1 MRGNAVFG
9 ETGHDFTILDILKIK
24 SMTQSSRK
32 HKPMWGE
39 KKPVHPP
46 LAPFIV
52 STCACTECLFD

>member
-24 SMTQSSRK
+24 STTQSSRK
-32 HKPMWGE
+32 HIWGE
-39 KKPVHPP
+39 KPVHPP